1 MSATNSERPQHYNP
15 LLVTV
20 LPAERRARHPY
31 QLGVMMCLLT
41 LGAWQ
46 LIIGPAFTSSVNLLN
61 TDTFRLLN
69 WVCIWGGTTGLLAA
83 IVPERIVR
91 WGWGRFGLE
100 WDATYFRLWEE
111 MGSHL
116 LLATVWASYG
126 MTVWASFGFAKGYSL
141 GLAAPIWLGASAIGR
156 AVQIWL
162 TIWRAGTFRCM
173 PSAIVGP
180 DHPAAPHE

>member
-1 MSATNSERPQHYNP
+1 MSVTNSERPQHYNP

-69 WVCIWGGTTGLLAA
+69 WVCIWGGSTGLLAA

-91 WGWGRFGLE
+91 WGGEDSASNGTPPTSGCGKKWVHTYSWRRCGRHT
-100 WDATYFRLWEE
+100 A
-111 MGSHL
+111 
-116 LLATVWASYG
+116 
-126 MTVWASFGFAKGYSL
+126 
-141 GLAAPIWLGASAIGR
+141 
-156 AVQIWL
+156 
-162 TIWRAGTFRCM
+162 
-173 PSAIVGP
+173 
-180 DHPAAPHE
+180 